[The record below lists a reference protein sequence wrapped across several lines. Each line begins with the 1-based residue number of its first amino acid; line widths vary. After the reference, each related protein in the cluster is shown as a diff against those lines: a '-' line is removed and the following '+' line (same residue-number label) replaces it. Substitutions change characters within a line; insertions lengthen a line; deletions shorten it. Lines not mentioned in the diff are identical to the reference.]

1 MPSDRYVPS
10 ADRLLRSLAKAVG
23 VRAIGIVLTGMGDDG
38 LEGAKAI
45 RAAGGTVIAES
56 PESAVVNGMPGA
68 VTRAG
73 AADKVLSLPQI
84 SEWLMQ
90 LPT

>member
-1 MPSDRYVPS
+1 
-10 ADRLLRSLAKAVG
+10 
-23 VRAIGIVLTGMGDDG
+23 MGDDG

-68 VTRAG
+68 VIRAG
-73 AADKVLSLPQI
+73 AASKILSLAQI
-84 SEWLMQ
+84 ADWLLQ
-90 LPT
+90 LPV